1 MAMNFRRDL
10 HIRAGYKRAMD
21 ITIIHFPGT
30 NREKDMADAVKHISG
45 KAAKMVWHKETNLG
59 NPDLIILPG
68 GFSYGDY
75 LRCGAM
81 AAHSPIMRE
90 VIKKAEGGTPV
101 FGVCNG
107 FQMLM
112 ETGLLPGALMRN
124 RSLKFVCKHVDLEVS
139 SNDNRFLSTFDKGEI
154 LPAIPVAHGEGC
166 YFNDENGLKSLEDN
180 DQIAFRYKDNPNGS
194 VADIAG
200 ITNKG
205 KTILG
210 MMPHPENALVGSHQ
224 GQGGRK
230 LFEAIFKTLA

>member
-1 MAMNFRRDL
+1 MN
-10 HIRAGYKRAMD
+10 
-21 ITIIHFPGT
+21 ITIIQFPGT
-30 NREKDMADAVKHISG
+30 NREKDMADAVRAVAGSP
-45 KAAKMVWHKETNLG
+45 AKMIWHKETELG

-90 VIKKAEGGTPV
+90 VVKHAEGGTPI

-124 RSLKFVCKHVDLEVS
+124 RSLKFVCKHVDLEVV
-139 SNDNRFLSTFDKGEI
+139 SNDNRFLSGFDKGET
-154 LPAIPVAHGEGC
+154 LTAIPVAHGEGC
-166 YFNDENGLKSLEDN
+166 YFNDDNGVKSLQDH
-180 DQIAFRYKDNPNGS
+180 DQIALLYADNPNGS

-200 ITNKG
+200 ITNKR

-210 MMPHPENALVGSHQ
+210 MMPHPENAVAGSHQ
-224 GQGGRK
+224 GQGGLK
-230 LFEAIFKTLA
+230 LFETIFKGLT